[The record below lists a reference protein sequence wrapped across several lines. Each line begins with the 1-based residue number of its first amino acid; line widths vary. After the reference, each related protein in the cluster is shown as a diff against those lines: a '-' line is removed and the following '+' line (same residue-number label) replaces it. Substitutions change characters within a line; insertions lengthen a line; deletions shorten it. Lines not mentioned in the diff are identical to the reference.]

1 MNVIRVYAIVEGVKG
16 RDRKVKRHIDRL
28 KDIDVVGRNDFS
40 SIARDKVKE
49 YLNANLDANVLT
61 AYLSKFKKTNKIKL
75 SINLVE
81 KEMERGYV
89 VESYSPLDEKSCVI
103 L

>member
-16 RDRKVKRHIDRL
+16 KDRKVKRHIDTL

-40 SIARDKVKE
+40 SIATDKVKE
-49 YLNANLDANVLT
+49 YLNANLDANALT
-61 AYLSKFKKTNKIKL
+61 AYLSKFKKINKIKL
-75 SINLVE
+75 SINLIE
-81 KEMERGYV
+81 REMERGYV
-89 VESYSPLDEKSCVI
+89 VETFMQFDEKSCVI